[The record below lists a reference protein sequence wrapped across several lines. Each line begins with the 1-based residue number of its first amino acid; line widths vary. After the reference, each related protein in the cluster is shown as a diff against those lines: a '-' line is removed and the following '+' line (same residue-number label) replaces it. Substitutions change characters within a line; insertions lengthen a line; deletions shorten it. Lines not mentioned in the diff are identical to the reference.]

1 MIKRLTAYM
10 KPYRKYIILAILC
23 ITVETMFELVI
34 PIIMADIID
43 VGVKCADKPY
53 IFQRGILMAACAAAA
68 LVVRCRKR
76 QICRRLWTG
85 VRCGTAKGRVPEDP
99 TFCVCQHRPFS
110 NILSCHAIDRRCCH
124 NTKRGFNRA

>member
-1 MIKRLTAYM
+1 M
-10 KPYRKYIILAILC
+10 AILC

-68 LVVRCRKR
+68 LVFGVGSARFAAVCGQGFGAELRKAEYQKIQHFAFANTDR
-76 QICRRLWTG
+76 FQTSSLVTRLT
-85 VRCGTAKGRVPEDP
+85 
-99 TFCVCQHRPFS
+99 
-110 NILSCHAIDRRCCH
+110 
-124 NTKRGFNRA
+124 